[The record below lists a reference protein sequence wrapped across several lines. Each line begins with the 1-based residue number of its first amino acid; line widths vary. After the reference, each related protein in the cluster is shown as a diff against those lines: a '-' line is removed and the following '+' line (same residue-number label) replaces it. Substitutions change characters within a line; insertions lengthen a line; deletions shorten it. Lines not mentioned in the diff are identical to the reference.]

1 MAASEPQGIWTLQA
15 PPSPSCLWDVR
26 EMKAWTG
33 LGLIHLF
40 PAPQTSHQLLRA
52 LSPCLPVPFM
62 TVSRGQLI

>member
-33 LGLIHLF
+33 LGLIHLS
-40 PAPQTSHQLLRA
+40 PAPQT
-52 LSPCLPVPFM
+52 LSPAP
-62 TVSRGQLI
+62 